1 MKTCKYKQSMEQY
14 FETCII
20 EHGKS
25 LFNYIYSLVRHKELA
40 EDLYQEVLISAYL
53 ALPSF
58 EERAKVKNW
67 LFKIAVNKC
76 RDYWRKE
83 KSANRFWEEK
93 VYLYA
98 DDTNVMDQPEE
109 SILNKCS
116 QEEMIDTL
124 QDLPKMYREPL
135 LLFYYHNQTLMEIS
149 DLTSLPI
156 STVKTR
162 MRRAKDRLRPKVKEL
177 AANG

>member
-1 MKTCKYKQSMEQY
+1 MKICKNKQSMEQY
-14 FETCII
+14 FETCIR

-83 KSANRFWEEK
+83 KSANRFWEEA

-98 DDTNVMDQPEE
+98 EDSNVIEQPEE
-109 SILNKCS
+109 LILNKCS

-149 DLTSLPI
+149 NLTSLPI

-177 AANG
+177 VANG